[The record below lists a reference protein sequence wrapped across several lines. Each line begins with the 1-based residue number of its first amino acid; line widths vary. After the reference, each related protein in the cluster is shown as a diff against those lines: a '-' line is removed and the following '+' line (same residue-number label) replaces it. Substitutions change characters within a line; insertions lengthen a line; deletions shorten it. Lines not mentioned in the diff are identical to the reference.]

1 MNLKV
6 DRRSKVDNSRL
17 YVMELWIDGRSEPI
31 YKVGKSSGK
40 DSKKRMLDIAG
51 SYFDKHRVLPRM
63 KIKRDRLVEDVFTK
77 ESAMHKMLKEYQYV
91 PVVPFSG
98 STELFDIDF
107 GILMELYDRVLV
119 DNICGELVKF
129 ED

>member
-1 MNLKV
+1 MKLKV

-17 YVMELWIDGRSEPI
+17 YVMELWIDGRSEPV
-31 YKVGKSSGK
+31 YKVGKASGR
-40 DSKKRMLDIAG
+40 DAKKRMLDIAG
-51 SYFDKHRVLPRM
+51 SYFDRHRVLPRM

-107 GILMELYDRVLV
+107 GVLMELYDRVLV